1 MGPEPAERNVSL
13 RPVKVLDP
21 LQRPRRHKKQIALE
35 MLWRPPL
42 SMCGPNLLDI
52 LQTVA
57 PGTRPT
63 VSQPRKYRPG
73 ELLFGQ
79 LDEDERMFVIKRGM
93 IRAFYTAPSGREI
106 TLAYWQAGDIAGADR
121 IFRGGTFRWS
131 CQAITATEVYVIRSG
146 DALKLVAS
154 VPEFATTIVE
164 ALSFKL
170 QWLSSL
176 IQLLGT
182 QSVKN
187 RLAYLLDRLCELY
200 GVPGEKSTLISVP
213 LTHEDLAMMVGASR
227 QWVTM
232 ALDAF
237 QDRGIVRLRRQHIEI
252 LRRDLL
258 VSSS

>member
-1 MGPEPAERNVSL
+1 
-13 RPVKVLDP
+13 
-21 LQRPRRHKKQIALE
+21 
-35 MLWRPPL
+35 L

-52 LQTVA
+52 LQTFA
-57 PGTRPT
+57 PGTRAMVNQT
-63 VSQPRKYRPG
+63 RKYRSG

-106 TLAYWQAGDIAGADR
+106 TLAYWQTGDIAGADR
-121 IFRGGTFRWS
+121 IFRGGPFRWS
-131 CQAITATEVYVIRSG
+131 CQAITATEVYVLRSG
-146 DALKLVAS
+146 DVLKLVAS

-200 GVPGEKSTLISVP
+200 GVPGEKSTVIGVS

-237 QDRGIVRLRRQHIEI
+237 QDRGIARLRRQHIEI

-258 VSSS
+258 IKEE